1 MTLDS
6 DTTVERLSGGN
17 YEVYY
22 ADLAFSTFASPEAY
36 DPTVP
41 PGTTAGD
48 KYVDNLLG
56 ISVEGVNAD
65 VDITYDEANRQFRAL
80 NKDGTAFTGSVT
92 VRVAIKG
99 DPSA

>member
-1 MTLDS
+1 MALDS
-6 DTTVERLSGGN
+6 DTKVDTLSGGS

-22 ADLAFSTFASPEAY
+22 ADLAFSSFASPEAY

-41 PGTTAGD
+41 PTTTAGN
-48 KYVDNLLG
+48 KYVDELLG

-65 VDITYDEANRQFRAL
+65 IDIDYDVANKQFRAL
-80 NKDGTAFTGSVT
+80 NKDGTAFTGSAT